1 MYQTKYS
8 MIVSKC
14 RWVLVTALMLSATL
28 LKAQTS
34 ADSLS
39 GTTNVINTAV
49 PFLRIAPDARSGAMG
64 DAGLALSTDG
74 NAIFWNTA
82 KLAFAKDTSGKDAG
96 KKLELAVTY
105 TPWLRELVN
114 DIYLAS
120 LGGYYKLDKVQGL
133 AFGLRYFS
141 LGSITFTDASGNTL
155 GDFSP
160 REFCVDMGYGRKLGK
175 HTSIGINLGYVYS
188 NLAQGYSVNN
198 VPIKAGQA
206 IKSDLSFF
214 YNHPAKFGKTIK
226 GEYNIGTTIAN
237 IGNKITY
244 TESAEN
250 KDFIPTNW
258 GIAGG
263 VTMKFD
269 QYNKLTFDLDF
280 NKLLVPTPDS
290 SGDYRSLSPVQGIFT
305 SFTDAP
311 GGFSEEMQEITIST
325 GAEYWYKNLFSVR
338 GGYFYENKYK
348 GGRQF
353 LTAGLGIKYNV
364 FGLDFSYLIPTSS
377 QKNPLDNTLR
387 FTLYFNFNEI
397 GKLKEA
403 PVESD

>member
-1 MYQTKYS
+1 MQFIKS
-8 MIVSKC
+8 GIRLASVCFISAVCGSAVHAQIIV
-14 RWVLVTALMLSATL
+14 
-28 LKAQTS
+28 
-34 ADSLS
+34 DSINNRP
-39 GTTNVINTAV
+39 NVINTAV

-64 DAGLALSTDG
+64 DAGLALTPDA
-74 NAIFWNTA
+74 NALFWNTA
-82 KLAFAKDTSGKDAG
+82 KIAFSEKQTSA
-96 KKLELAVTY
+96 AVTY

-120 LGGYYKLDKVQGL
+120 LGGYYMFNENQGL
-133 AFGLRYFS
+133 TFGMRYFS

-155 GDFSP
+155 GDFNP
-160 REFCVDMGYGRKLGK
+160 REFCIDAGYTRKLSKYFATGL
-175 HTSIGINLGYVYS
+175 NLGYVYS

-206 IKSDLSFF
+206 VKADISFF
-214 YNHPAKFGKTIK
+214 FHHPAKFGDKIK

-250 KDFIPTNW
+250 KDFLPTNW
-258 GIAGG
+258 GIGG
-263 VTMKFD
+263 GITFEFD
-269 QYNKLTFDLDF
+269 EYNKLVYDLDF

-290 SGDYRSLSPVQGIFT
+290 SGDYKDMSTIEGIFA
-305 SFTDAP
+305 SFSDAP
-311 GGFSEEMQEITIST
+311 GGFEEEMQEITIST
-325 GAEYWYKNLFSVR
+325 GAEYWYKDLFSVR

-348 GGRQF
+348 GGRQY

-387 FTLYFNFNEI
+387 FTLYFNFDEMK
-397 GKLKEA
+397 GA
-403 PVESD
+403 PAEPEQIEED

>member
-1 MYQTKYS
+1 MKFLLVRSRLIGVVLCSILSVPAANAQL
-8 MIVSKC
+8 IV
-14 RWVLVTALMLSATL
+14 
-28 LKAQTS
+28 
-34 ADSLS
+34 DSLNNRP
-39 GTTNVINTAV
+39 NVINTAV
-49 PFLRIAPDARSGAMG
+49 PFLRIAPDARAGAMG
-64 DAGLALSTDG
+64 DAGLALTPDANS
-74 NAIFWNTA
+74 IFWNTA
-82 KLAFAKDTSGKDAG
+82 KIAFSEKQTAA
-96 KKLELAVTY
+96 AVTY

-120 LGGYYKLDKVQGL
+120 LGGYYKFNESQGL
-133 AFGLRYFS
+133 TFGLRYFS

-155 GDFSP
+155 GDFNP
-160 REFCVDMGYGRKLGK
+160 REFCVDAGYSRKLSQYFSTGL
-175 HTSIGINLGYVYS
+175 NLGYVYS

-206 IKSDLSFF
+206 VKADISFF
-214 YNHPAKFGKTIK
+214 FHHPAKFGKKIK
-226 GEYNIGTTIAN
+226 GEYNIGTSIAN

-250 KDFIPTNW
+250 KDFLPTNLGLGG
-258 GIAGG
+258 GISFE
-263 VTMKFD
+263 FD
-269 QYNKLTFDLDF
+269 EYNKLTIDMDF

-290 SGDYRSLSPVQGIFT
+290 SGDYKNKSTIEGIFS

-311 GGFSEEMQEITIST
+311 GGFQEEMREITISS
-325 GAEYWYKNLFSVR
+325 GAEYWYKDLFSVR

-387 FTLYFNFNEI
+387 FTLYFNFDQ
-397 GKLKEA
+397 LKGA
-403 PVESD
+403 PEEPENTNDE